1 MASKADFN
9 MTQKELKRYHPYA
22 GRGER
27 LVTNQVSSEALTI
40 AKKIA
45 GVLYEKFG
53 ADKVML
59 YGSLARGDFT
69 SWSDIDIAV
78 WGISVT
84 DFYRAVAF
92 ATGVSD
98 KWKVDVVDG
107 QDCQENLRAS
117 ILEEGIIL

>member
-1 MASKADFN
+1 MASKAAFN
-9 MTQKELKRYHPYA
+9 MALKELEKYHPYE
-22 GRGER
+22 GRCER
-27 LVTNQVSSEALTI
+27 LVSNQVSSEALTV

-45 GVLYEKFG
+45 GVLYKKFG
-53 ADKVML
+53 ANKVML
-59 YGSLARGDFT
+59 HGSLARGDFT

-78 WGISVT
+78 WGISVV

-92 ATGVSD
+92 ATGVSE

-107 QDCQENLRAS
+107 QDCQEKLRSS